1 MFNSSQIYELFIKPP
16 NLYCGSENFL
26 ARVFVLWVGFSSFAG
41 GAKQVFKMR
50 NFSTHFKN

>member
-1 MFNSSQIYELFIKPP
+1 MIVYLDIKIIL
-16 NLYCGSENFL
+16 NRAMGNFL

-50 NFSTHFKN
+50 NFFYAF